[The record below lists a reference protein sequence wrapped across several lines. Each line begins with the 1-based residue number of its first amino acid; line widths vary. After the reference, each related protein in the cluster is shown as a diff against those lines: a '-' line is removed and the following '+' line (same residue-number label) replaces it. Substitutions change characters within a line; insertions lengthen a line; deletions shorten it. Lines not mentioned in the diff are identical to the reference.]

1 MMQYTIRLGRLVLG
15 VVLLIVG
22 AILSL
27 PLVPGPGLLLVFL
40 GVTLLGNE
48 FHWARRLRDWMYR
61 TFAQVRG
68 RIDGSQQ
75 GSSGRAPAREREG
88 LGGPV
93 LEGAG

>member
-15 VVLLIVG
+15 ILLLVVG

-48 FHWARRLRDWMYR
+48 FHWARRLRDWMHR
-61 TFAQVRG
+61 KFAQVRG
-68 RIDGSQQ
+68 RIDGRQQ
-75 GSSGRAPAREREG
+75 GPSGKAPPGEG
-88 LGGPV
+88 
-93 LEGAG
+93 EG